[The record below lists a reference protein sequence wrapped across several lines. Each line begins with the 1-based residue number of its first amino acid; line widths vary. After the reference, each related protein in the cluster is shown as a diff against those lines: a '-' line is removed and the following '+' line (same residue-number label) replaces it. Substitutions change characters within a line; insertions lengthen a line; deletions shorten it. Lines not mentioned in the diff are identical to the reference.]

1 MRIVTKSND
10 IIFDNLPSDILDICY
25 SNIIYSKPTYLLNE
39 IKLKAKEVMIN
50 RYIKK
55 YINYSSTDFSI
66 IYPNSPLIPYSNEN
80 ILGNLFYI
88 ILNKWYENSAF
99 NFKDFLDNDFEAVVL
114 SVSTDIGDKEK
125 IWSLEIYQIAIQLP
139 INIII
144 DVCNK

>member
-1 MRIVTKSND
+1 MCIVIKSNN

-25 SNIIYSKPTYLLNE
+25 LNIIYSQPVNLLNE

-55 YINYSSTDFSI
+55 YINYSAIDFTI
-66 IYPNSPLIPYSNEN
+66 IYPDSPLIPYSTAN

-88 ILNKWYENSAF
+88 MLNKWYENFAS

-114 SVSTDIGDKEK
+114 SVLTDIDDKETL
-125 IWSLEIYQIAIQLP
+125 WNLEIYQIAKQLP
-139 INIII
+139 INILI